1 MYTHSQLVQICF
13 PKLPYQQTFTEKKKQ
28 QIVVRFF
35 SNYTTMTH
43 NRTMTTNPQLRRSL
57 SRFVCQQKQHLCVHS
72 RKKIKPADGEEKKNT
87 NNMQTTTNILLCVS
101 CPKKKQHWAGMRISA
116 DAKKYA
122 YIIEGR
128 REGHSAAYMREVCV
142 CIANSVAT
150 ECFFLATR

>member
-28 QIVVRFF
+28 QIAVRFF

-57 SRFVCQQKQHLCVHS
+57 SRFVCQQKQHLSIHS
-72 RKKIKPADGEEKKNT
+72 RKKIKPADGEGKKDS

-101 CPKKKQHWAGMRISA
+101 CPEKKTSI
-116 DAKKYA
+116 
-122 YIIEGR
+122 GR
-128 REGHSAAYMREVCV
+128 ECGLVRMPKNMHASSKDEERDIRPHICEKCV
-142 CIANSVAT
+142 FV
-150 ECFFLATR
+150 